1 MVQYFCCYGARS
13 VLWKLTPK
21 KIRSHCKTRL
31 ENASEKFLK
40 DLLSRTM
47 PYANRT
53 WLLSIVGRYH
63 CQGWKDNPKPI
74 SLTICQK
81 CGRNKL
87 TITIFAS
94 TLPKYNAGFY
104 LCITLMTENL
114 QIFFFSCNLIHR
126 SAILNWL
133 AAMVHWV
140 TFSLSNSKFLWVS
153 LKKTTFKKTEIAHC
167 LEFVLKRK
175 SLMVAK
181 CKGRIALTYDE

>member
-1 MVQYFCCYGARS
+1 MVKYFCYYGARS

-31 ENASEKFLK
+31 ENSSEKFLT
-40 DLLSRTM
+40 DLLCRTM
-47 PYANRT
+47 LYANRT
-53 WLLSIVGRYH
+53 WVLSIVGRYH
-63 CQGWKDNPKPI
+63 CQGWDDNPKPI

-81 CGRNKL
+81 CGRKKM
-87 TITIFAS
+87 TITIFVS

-114 QIFFFSCNLIHR
+114 QFFFLLYLIHR
-126 SAILNWL
+126 SATLNWL

-140 TFSLSNSKFLWVS
+140 IFSLLNSKFLWVS
-153 LKKTTFKKTEIAHC
+153 LKKTTLKKPEIAHC

-175 SLMVAK
+175 SLMAAK
-181 CKGRIALTYDE
+181 CKGRIALTFDE